1 MEAILPDEFLRIE
14 ALVEDRSGTVLLRHL
29 LERYFADRAGTM
41 IPHKLYLRPHKG
53 LGNLPQAPEFAPGRH
68 KYGLLH
74 LLPAKLRAYEKVLN
88 PQDSLLLIVLDADEN
103 DPARLRQQ
111 LQNLLGMTAP
121 DHPCIIAIAIEE
133 LEAWLLG
140 DFAAIKAAYPEA
152 DYNRYRRYRQ
162 DAVCGTW
169 ELLAEVILGKQ
180 ARRLIRAGYPAVG
193 EYKHRWA
200 EKIAPNL
207 VLDRNRSPSLQL
219 FLAELEAYTDA
230 WLKQR
235 NRGHNDK

>member
-1 MEAILPDEFLRIE
+1 M
-14 ALVEDRSGTVLLRHL
+14 
-29 LERYFADRAGTM
+29 
-41 IPHKLYLRPHKG
+41 
-53 LGNLPQAPEFAPGRH
+53 
-68 KYGLLH
+68 
-74 LLPAKLRAYEKVLN
+74 
-88 PQDSLLLIVLDADEN
+88 LIVLDADEN

-169 ELLAEVILGKQ
+169 ELLAEVILGNQ